1 MMQDWDEYGVRVP
14 LTVLWVDEC
23 MVLRHKHFERD
34 GVTSLVLACGAKKAK
49 QLHPRQLGEFQAAGV
64 PLKRKLWECKVTD
77 DAVMPP
83 GTLIGAAHFRAGQYL
98 DITGTTKGKGFA
110 GVMKRWNFAGQ
121 GASHG
126 NTKHHRAPGS
136 IGGRTDPGRVWK
148 GKKMPGRL
156 GGESMTFKNIWLY
169 KVDPERNLLY
179 VRGQVPGP
187 QGSFVLVRDAFRWR
201 WTERQA
207 AELPFPTHIG
217 DLPPVTVAKR
227 DGADPYRVYRED
239 IGYFEANWKGD

>member
-1 MMQDWDEYGVRVP
+1 MKFH
-14 LTVLWVDEC
+14 TVT
-23 MVLRHKHFERD
+23 D
-34 GVTSLVLACGAKKAK
+34 GILLLA
-49 QLHPRQLGEFQAAGV
+49 LSNLSPQAAGV

-169 KVDPERNLLY
+169 KVCG
-179 VRGQVPGP
+179 VV
-187 QGSFVLVRDAFRWR
+187 GSCQAGIMCLCQHSNAGISILQQDYGG
-201 WTERQA
+201 RQQA
-207 AELPFPTHIG
+207 C
-217 DLPPVTVAKR
+217 
-227 DGADPYRVYRED
+227 ADMLK
-239 IGYFEANWKGD
+239 AS